1 MTDHQWTFI
10 LSYFNLIKSISVKK
24 DYILL
29 ILIRRQNFENPS
41 EGNLVPAT
49 EKLGHCVLCNATAEN
64 SDHISDERHGEMVE
78 IMRRY
83 FKKCREMNFSEMFSI
98 PMGRRGLEE
107 FIRSER
113 ATSATSLPA
122 KFLRRLSPKVV
133 TGRVA

>member
-1 MTDHQWTFI
+1 
-10 LSYFNLIKSISVKK
+10 
-24 DYILL
+24 
-29 ILIRRQNFENPS
+29 
-41 EGNLVPAT
+41 
-49 EKLGHCVLCNATAEN
+49 
-64 SDHISDERHGEMVE
+64 MVE

-122 KFLRRLSPKVV
+122 KFLRRLYPKVV